1 MARAQYS
8 EVVTFVDDT
17 TGALMPASNARVSV
31 YQPGTTTLV
40 TIYTTRS
47 AGTTKSN
54 PFTTDLTGGSEFW
67 ADWGDYDIK
76 YEDLDV
82 PARFGSKTFGWAST
96 SGSNAAIPLASL
108 DAIATRQF
116 DPVGSVTM
124 WWRPDASVTLPTGWV
139 QCDGATYSSGNHDFG
154 TGASIV
160 VPDMRNKFVLGASS
174 TQTDGQAAA
183 AGDTTANAPGIRGT
197 GSSHSRNLQHTHTI
211 SAESPG
217 TNAAGSHAHNFSGTT
232 GGNSAVYDS
241 AQRYTSGS
249 AQKIIATHT
258 HPFSGSTDSQGSHSH
273 TVNSHSH
280 GGATGS
286 TLSATQDIK
295 PLYVG
300 LLFII
305 KIKRS

>member
-8 EVVTFVDDT
+8 ESVTFVDDT
-17 TGALMPASNARVSV
+17 TGALMPAENARVSV

-47 AGTTKSN
+47 AGATKSN
-54 PFTTDLTGGSEFW
+54 PFTTDVTGSSEFW

-76 YEDLDV
+76 YEDLEV
-82 PARFGSKTFGWAST
+82 PARFGTKTFGWSST
-96 SGSNAAIPLASL
+96 SGANAAIPLAAN
-108 DAIATRQF
+108 DAVTTRQF
-116 DPVGSVTM
+116 DPVGAVIN
-124 WWRPDASVTLPTGWV
+124 WWRPDSSVALPTGWV
-139 QCDGATYSSGNHDFG
+139 QCDGSTYTSGNHDFG
-154 TGASIV
+154 TGSSIT
-160 VPDMRNKFVLGASS
+160 VPDLRNRFVLGASS
-174 TQTDGQAAA
+174 SQTDGQAAA
-183 AGDTTANAPGIRGT
+183 AGDTVANAPGIRGA

-211 SAESPG
+211 SAEAPG
-217 TNAAGSHAHNFSGTT
+217 TSSGGAHQHNFSNTT
-232 GGNSAVYDS
+232 GNNSAVYDS
-241 AQRYTSGS
+241 AQRYTSGT

-258 HPFSGSTDSQGSHSH
+258 HAYSGATDTQGSHSH

-280 GGATGS
+280 SGATGS
-286 TLSATQDIK
+286 TLSSTQDIK